1 MPIVEIGKKLD
12 LITCNGNTAAIRAFI
27 SCGFHLQL
35 GQVWDVEMKMNVHS
49 DAQLSG
55 FPSSLSK
62 VLSSDRGLGLKPR
75 TGTADRDPTRTW
87 QITDS
92 PHFVL

>member
-1 MPIVEIGKKLD
+1 MMPIVEIGKKLD

-55 FPSSLSK
+55 FP
-62 VLSSDRGLGLKPR
+62 
-75 TGTADRDPTRTW
+75 TRTW